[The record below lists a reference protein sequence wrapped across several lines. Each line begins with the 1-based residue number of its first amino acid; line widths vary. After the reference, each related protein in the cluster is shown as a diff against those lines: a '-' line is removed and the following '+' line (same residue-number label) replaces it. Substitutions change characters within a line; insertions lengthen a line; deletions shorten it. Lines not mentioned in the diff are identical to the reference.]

1 MTHMADRTPGARAAL
16 SPGQS
21 TVVVSLVAI
30 GLLSFTLF
38 VSYNFFHLLAEIFFS
53 IIAVS
58 VFLMAWMLREF
69 LEDDLPVFLGIVL
82 FAVAILHVVHA
93 ADFSGMGIIS
103 SSVDPATQVWV
114 ALTLLQAASFVAAP
128 FVMGRRIRM
137 LPVLAAYLVV
147 DGLALAAVYWWQIFP
162 VALTAQGL
170 TSFKIGCEYVACA
183 MFAVAALLFWRR
195 RSRLQSGAVPFLISA
210 LASSIAAEL
219 WFTVYRTQ
227 HTWPNALGHAFM
239 VLSALLIYRAV
250 VEESLARPHALAVS
264 GLRESEEAARAG
276 QLEEE
281 AARKALDRLLAMTTT
296 FYQDEG
302 YAESAAAV
310 CSAAREMFGADSVTL
325 HAVQGDHLVVIA
337 TSPALPSTPPATR
350 FALADDPD
358 LATLIMRRIPSF
370 LADTSRHVLGAGLA
384 RLSRELREH
393 SVLRAPIGLGRV
405 ADRLLVLGWAQAH
418 EVPDAAML
426 VLVQRFADQAALALT
441 QARRRE
447 AQDDAERLHRRLE
460 RSLLPSLE
468 LRNQDLTIIEQSLP
482 GERRL
487 ELGGD
492 FLDVVDVESGGVAVI
507 VGDVAGHGPDAAAL
521 GATLRSAW
529 AALIFSGAP
538 PADVARTLRQVIEH
552 ERASPDTYATC
563 CLAWVDPARDQVSIL
578 NFGHPAPLLLGTPV
592 TPLNVPPLTPLG
604 TFDDPIGEPVAW
616 TLPPGWN
623 LFFYTDGLIESR
635 AFRGS
640 SERYGHARLLH
651 ALAALEHEEVDDQYL
666 ARLLRGIQALA
677 GEPFPD
683 DVTVVVVGKRRA
695 EPESGVPSDAQTG
708 RVAAAG

>member
-1 MTHMADRTPGARAAL
+1 MTGMGDRTPGASAAL

-69 LEDDLPVFLGIVL
+69 LDDDLPVFLGIVL
-82 FAVAILHVVHA
+82 LSVAILHLVHA
-93 ADFSGMGIIS
+93 ADFSGVGIIS
-103 SSVDPATQVWV
+103 SSPDPATQVWV
-114 ALTLLQAASFVAAP
+114 ALTLLQAASFLAAP

-137 LPVLAAYLVV
+137 LPVLIAYLVV
-147 DGLALAAVYWWQIFP
+147 DGLVLAGAYWWKVLP
-162 VALTAQGL
+162 VAITAQGL
-170 TSFKIGCEYVACA
+170 TPFKIVGEYVACA

-195 RSRLQSGAVPFLISA
+195 RSRLQRGAVPFLISA
-210 LASSIAAEL
+210 LVSSIVAEL
-219 WFTVYRTQ
+219 WFTAYRVP

-276 QLEEE
+276 QMEEE
-281 AARKALDRLLAMTTT
+281 AARKALDRLLAMTPT
-296 FYQDEG
+296 FYQEEG

-310 CSAAREMFGADSVTL
+310 CSAAREVFAADSVTL

-358 LATLIMRRIPSF
+358 LATLITR
-370 LADTSRHVLGAGLA
+370 
-384 RLSRELREH
+384 
-393 SVLRAPIGLGRV
+393 RAPIGMGRV
-405 ADRLLVLGWAQAH
+405 ADRLLVLGWSKAH

-492 FLDVVDVESGGVAVI
+492 FLDVVDLESGGVAVI

-529 AALIFSGAP
+529 AALIFSGAQ
-538 PADVARTLRQVIEH
+538 PADVARTLRQVIER
-552 ERASPDTYATC
+552 ERTSPDTYTTC
-563 CLAWVDPARDQVSIL
+563 CLAWVDPECDQVSLL
-578 NFGHPAPLLLGTPV
+578 NFGHPAPLLLGSPV

-635 AFRGS
+635 AARGS
-640 SERYGHARLLH
+640 SERYGHVRLLH
-651 ALAALEHEEVDDQYL
+651 ALAALEHDEVDDQYL
-666 ARLLRGIQALA
+666 VRLLHGIQALA

-683 DVTVVVVGKRRA
+683 DVTVVVVGKRRIDP
-695 EPESGVPSDAQTG
+695 EPGVPPQIQTG
-708 RVAAAG
+708 RVTED

>member
-1 MTHMADRTPGARAAL
+1 MTRMGDRTPGASVAL

-38 VSYNFFHLLAEIFFS
+38 VSYDFFHLLAEIFFA

-69 LEDDLPVFLGIVL
+69 LDDDLPVFLGIVL
-82 FAVAILHVVHA
+82 FAAAILHVVHA
-93 ADFSGMGIIS
+93 ADFSGVGVIS
-103 SSVDPATQVWV
+103 SSPDPATQVWV
-114 ALTLLQAASFVAAP
+114 ALTLIEAASFLAAP
-128 FVMGRRIRM
+128 LVIGRRIPM
-137 LPVLAAYLVV
+137 LPVLGAYLVV
-147 DGLALAAVYWWQIFP
+147 DGLVLVTVYWWKIFP

-170 TSFKIGCEYVACA
+170 TPFKIVCEYVACA
-183 MFAVAALLFWRR
+183 MFAGAALLFWRS
-195 RSRLQSGAVPFLISA
+195 RSQLQRGALPFLISA
-210 LASSIAAEL
+210 LVSSVVAEL
-219 WFTVYRTQ
+219 WFTAYRTQ
-227 HTWPNALGHAFM
+227 HTWPNALGHAFL

-264 GLRESEEAARAG
+264 DLRESEEAARAG

-281 AARKALDRLLAMTTT
+281 AARKALDRLLAMTPT

-310 CSAAREMFGADSVTL
+310 CGAAREVFGADSATL
-325 HAVQGDHLVVIA
+325 HAIDGDHLVVIA
-337 TSPALPSTPPATR
+337 TSPALPWAPPATR

-358 LATLIMRRIPSF
+358 LATLITRRIPSF
-370 LADTSRHVLGAGLA
+370 LPDTSRHVLGAGLA
-384 RLSRELREH
+384 RLSRELGEH
-393 SVLRAPIGLGRV
+393 SVLRAPIGLGRM
-405 ADRLLVLGWAQAH
+405 ADRLLVLGWSKVH

-447 AQDDAERLHRRLE
+447 AQAEAERLHKRLE
-460 RSLLPSLE
+460 RSLLPNLE
-468 LRNQDLTIIEQSLP
+468 LRNQDLIVIEQSLP

-529 AALIFSGAP
+529 AALVVSGAE
-538 PADVARTLRQVIEH
+538 PADVARTLRQVIER
-552 ERASPDTYATC
+552 ERTSPDTYATC
-563 CLAWVDPARDQVSIL
+563 CLAWVDPGRDQVSLL

-592 TPLNVPPLTPLG
+592 TPLSVPPLTPLG

-635 AFRGS
+635 AARGS

-666 ARLLRGIQALA
+666 VRLLRGIQALA

-695 EPESGVPSDAQTG
+695 DPESGVL
-708 RVAAAG
+708 